1 METKK
6 ISRFNH
12 PSIGI
17 IGMWVI
23 AAASLFDR
31 KISLYIIFP
40 TIAVM
45 LVAIFFKMKR
55 EKAEGVFDKS
65 KYITGGLIILFSI
78 GMFIFFR
85 FFKI

>member
-1 METKK
+1 MEIKK
-6 ISRFNH
+6 TNIFNH

-23 AAASLFDR
+23 VVASQFDR

-45 LVAIFFKMKR
+45 LVAIFFKMRR
-55 EKAEGVFDKS
+55 EKAAGVFDKS
-65 KYITGGLIILFSI
+65 RYITGGLVMLFLIASLACI
-78 GMFIFFR
+78 R